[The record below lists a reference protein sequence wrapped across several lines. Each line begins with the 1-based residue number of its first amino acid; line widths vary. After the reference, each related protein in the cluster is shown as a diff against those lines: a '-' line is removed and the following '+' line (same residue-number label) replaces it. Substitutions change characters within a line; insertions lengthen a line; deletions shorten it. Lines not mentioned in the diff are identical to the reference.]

1 MAFPDA
7 EVVLMEYLSDLGYTV
22 TSTPPDLADRLPALR
37 IQRVGGGSDE
47 DADRPRVSIQAFV
60 AASSTAPRAAQQL
73 SGQVRDRLI
82 NNDGAWVSGPLLD
95 EQGVPGVVIDGA
107 SHDSGPIEYPWPDPA
122 IRVAQSIYTLTIR
135 L

>member
-1 MAFPDA
+1 VDFPDV

-22 TSTPPDLADRLPALR
+22 TSTPSDLADRLPVLR

-47 DADRPRVSIQAFV
+47 DTDRPRVTIQAFV
-60 AASSTAPRAAQQL
+60 AASSVAPRAAQQL
-73 SGQVRDRLI
+73 SGQVRDRLV
-82 NNDGAWVSGPLLD
+82 NNNGGWVSGPLLT
-95 EQGVPGVVIDGA
+95 EQGVSGVLLDEV

-122 IRVAQSIYTLTIR
+122 IRVAQSIFTLTIR